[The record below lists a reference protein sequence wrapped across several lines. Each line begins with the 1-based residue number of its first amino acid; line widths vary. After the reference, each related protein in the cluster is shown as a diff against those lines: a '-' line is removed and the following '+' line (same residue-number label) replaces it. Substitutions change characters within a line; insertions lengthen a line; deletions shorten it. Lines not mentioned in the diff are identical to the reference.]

1 MAFLDSST
9 AVIDAILTRKGR
21 ELLARNDGSF
31 QITKF
36 AFGDDEINYQLYDA
50 TKSTDQDA
58 DILNLPVLEPISNEN
73 VALLYRLI
81 TLPSGSLRIANLSI
95 SPTSGTIN
103 YGDDLSITVTTN
115 NGEDSQGYAA
125 TIRDTDIGVLANTTS
140 TPDANGL
147 GAFTIKT
154 GANAGG
160 KAGQTIMDI
169 TGVNSGAR
177 KEFTL
182 TVSASGAA
190 A

>member
-50 TKSTDQDA
+50 TKATDQDA
-58 DILNLPVLEPISNEN
+58 DILNLPVLEPVSNEN

-81 TLPSGSLRIANLSI
+81 TLPKGSLKIANLQI
-95 SPTSGTIN
+95 SPTSGTVN
-103 YGDDLSITVTTN
+103 YGTN
-115 NGEDSQGYAA
+115 LVIDVSTDNGEDSQGYAA
-125 TIRDTDIGVLANTTS
+125 TIRDTDIGVLTNTTAA
-140 TPDANGL
+140 PNENGV
-147 GAFTIKT
+147 GVFTIRT

-160 KAGQTIMDI
+160 KSGQTVVDI
-169 TGVNSGAR
+169 TGINSGAR